1 MRYLSRSRETGNK
14 KREPRNEKQWR
25 WAEQLRLSPPGNSIV
40 RRRAGHAVSRS
51 RADCGVGPARTCSR
65 QTARTCGS
73 RKCASALDVGTEYTS
88 LRDGISVIT
97 AINAVLKSRL
107 HCFCP
112 RHLSLACRVSSHE
125 TALAHCPPPSSP
137 LVRQPASGSGLT
149 ASPLRVSRQAALT
162 LLTLKL
168 EWPYRAYHLRHAHA
182 PITTPCITVHAPFHL
197 PPAPMESRCLRHL
210 PVSAC
215 ALP

>member
-125 TALAHCPPPSSP
+125 TALAHCPPTVISACSPASERQWLNRLAIAGLPPSSLDP
-137 LVRQPASGSGLT
+137 LDTEA
-149 ASPLRVSRQAALT
+149 
-162 LLTLKL
+162 
-168 EWPYRAYHLRHAHA
+168 
-182 PITTPCITVHAPFHL
+182 
-197 PPAPMESRCLRHL
+197 
-210 PVSAC
+210 
-215 ALP
+215 